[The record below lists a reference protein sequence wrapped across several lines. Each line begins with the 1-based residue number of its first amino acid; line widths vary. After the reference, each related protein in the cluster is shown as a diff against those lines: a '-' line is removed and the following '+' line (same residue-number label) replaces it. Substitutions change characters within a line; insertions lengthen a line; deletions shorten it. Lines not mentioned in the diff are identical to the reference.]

1 MTDINNFSNKAILV
15 HIDNYPIDVSN
26 SKEEFQDLVRSA
38 NINILDTT
46 FFTKK
51 NKNIGIKYYIGTG
64 EAGIVAQEVKRT
76 GAKLVIFNID
86 LSPSQERN
94 LEILLSARVLDRTG
108 LILDIFSQRA
118 SST

>member
-38 NINILDTT
+38 NINILDAT

-51 NKNIGIKYYIGTG
+51 KIKT
-64 EAGIVAQEVKRT
+64 
-76 GAKLVIFNID
+76 
-86 LSPSQERN
+86 
-94 LEILLSARVLDRTG
+94 
-108 LILDIFSQRA
+108 
-118 SST
+118 